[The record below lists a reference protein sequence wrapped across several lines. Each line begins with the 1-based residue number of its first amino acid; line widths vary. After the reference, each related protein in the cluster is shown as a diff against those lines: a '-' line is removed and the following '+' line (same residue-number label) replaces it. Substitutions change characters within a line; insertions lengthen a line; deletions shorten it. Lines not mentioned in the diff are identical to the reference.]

1 MRTRSGVA
9 HASSVQGGDIMKT
22 RFFDRLIAQ
31 GTLVVHF
38 PDTNTR
44 IIGQGPPTAHIHLR
58 ERKVLARLLSD
69 PEMAFGEAYMDGDWW
84 PGEGGLLAVFELY
97 FANADKFGSNPIL
110 DLARH
115 ALRGLREA
123 NSRLRSRRNVRHHY
137 DIDHELF
144 ARFLDSEMHYSCAYF
159 ESPDMDLEAAQQA
172 KCRHIA
178 RKLCLEPGDRV
189 LDIGCGWG
197 GLARY
202 LARHYDV
209 TVTGLTLSDDQYE
222 YAQARAQHEGLA
234 DRLRFLKQD
243 YREHQRQESDGYD
256 AIVSVG
262 MFEHVGRP
270 QFQIFFDQL
279 QRLLNPGG
287 RSLIHT
293 IGRNGPPIE
302 DTHGWIERYIFPG
315 GYVPSLSE
323 VVPCIEKTG
332 MSLADVE
339 VWRLHYARTLDCWN
353 QRFQQHREAFRDRLG
368 ERFCR
373 MWEFYLLGC
382 QAIFR
387 WGELV
392 VFHLQLAQRNDVV
405 PVTRDYLYPDDRV
418 QERAV
423 AA

>member
-1 MRTRSGVA
+1 
-9 HASSVQGGDIMKT
+9 MKI
-22 RFFDRLIAQ
+22 RYFDRLISQ
-31 GTLVVHF
+31 GTLAIHY
-38 PDTNTR
+38 PDRNTQL
-44 IIGQGPPTAHIHLR
+44 IGNGSPKAHIHLR
-58 ERKVLARLLSD
+58 ERKVLTRLFSD

-84 PGEGGLLAVFELY
+84 PGEGGLSALFELY
-97 FANADKFGSNPIL
+97 FANVDNFGSSRIL
-110 DLARH
+110 DIARH

-123 NSRLRSRRNVRHHY
+123 NSRLRSRRNVKHHY
-137 DIDHELF
+137 DIDRELF
-144 ARFLDSEMHYSCAYF
+144 QRFLDSDMQYSCAYF
-159 ESPDMDLEAAQQA
+159 EDPDMTLDQAQQA

-178 RKLCLEPGDRV
+178 AKLCLQPGDRV

-197 GLARY
+197 GLALY
-202 LARHYDV
+202 LARHHDV
-209 TVTGLTLSDDQYE
+209 DVTGLTLSDDQYD
-222 YAQARAQHEGLA
+222 YACERAEREGVT
-234 DRLRFLKQD
+234 DRVRFLQQD
-243 YREHQRQESDGYD
+243 YREHDGEYD

-270 QFQIFFDQL
+270 QFQTFFDQVA
-279 QRLLNPGG
+279 RLLKPEG

-302 DTHGWIERYIFPG
+302 DTHGWIEKYIFPG

-323 VVPCIEKTG
+323 VAPCVEDTG
-332 MSLADVE
+332 MSLSDLE
-339 VWRLHYARTLDCWN
+339 VWRLHYARTLGCWN
-353 QRFQQHREAFRDRLG
+353 ERFQAHRDTFEARLG

-405 PVTRDYLYPDDRV
+405 PITRDYLYRDTPDAVRRFEDRELG
-418 QERAV
+418 QTG
-423 AA
+423 

>member
-1 MRTRSGVA
+1 
-9 HASSVQGGDIMKT
+9 MKT
-22 RFFDRLIAQ
+22 RFFDRLIDH
-31 GTLVVHF
+31 GTLVIHY
-38 PDTNTR
+38 PDANTQL
-44 IIGQGPPTAHIHLR
+44 IGQGSPTAHIHLR
-58 ERKVLARLLSD
+58 DRRVLARLLSD

-84 PGEGGLLAVFELY
+84 PGEGGLLALFELY
-97 FANADKFGSNPIL
+97 FANVDNFGSSRIL

-123 NSRLRSRRNVRHHY
+123 NSRLRARRNVKHHY

-144 ARFLDSEMHYSCAYF
+144 EKFLDADMQYSCAYF
-159 ESPDMDLEAAQQA
+159 ESAEMDLEAAQQA

-178 RKLCLEPGDRV
+178 RKLCLQPGDHV

-197 GLARY
+197 GLALY
-202 LARHYDV
+202 LARHHDV
-209 TVTGLTLSDDQYE
+209 RVTGLTLSDDQYG
-222 YAQARAQHEGLA
+222 YACARAAREGLA
-234 DRLRFLKQD
+234 DRVRFLQQD
-243 YREHQRQESDGYD
+243 YREHDGDRAQGYD

-270 QFQIFFDQL
+270 QFQVFFDQVH
-279 QRLLNPGG
+279 RLLKPGG

-302 DTHGWIERYIFPG
+302 STQGWIEKYIFPG
-315 GYVPSLSE
+315 GYIPSLSE
-323 VVPCIEKTG
+323 VAPCVEHTG
-332 MSLADVE
+332 MSLSDLE
-339 VWRLHYARTLDCWN
+339 IWRLHYARTLDCWN
-353 QRFQQHREAFRDRLG
+353 RRFQRHRDAFRERLG

-392 VFHLQLAQRNDVV
+392 VFHIQLAHENDTV
-405 PVTRDYLYPDDRV
+405 PVTRDYLYKDLTAAPRRI
-418 QERAV
+418 QENEFERTG
-423 AA
+423 

>member
-1 MRTRSGVA
+1 
-9 HASSVQGGDIMKT
+9 MKT
-22 RFFDRLIAQ
+22 RFFDRLVDQ
-31 GTLVVHF
+31 GTLVIHY
-38 PDTNTR
+38 PDTNTQV
-44 IIGQGPPTAHIHLR
+44 IGQGAPVAHVHLR
-58 ERKVLARLLSD
+58 NRKVLARLLSD

-97 FANADKFGSNPIL
+97 FANADNFGSSRIL

-123 NSRLRSRRNVRHHY
+123 NSRLRSRRNVHHHY

-144 ARFLDSEMHYSCAYF
+144 ARFLDADMQYSCAYF
-159 ESPDMDLEAAQQA
+159 ENADMDLEAAQQA

-197 GLARY
+197 GLALY

-209 TVTGLTLSDDQYE
+209 DVTGLTLSDDQYD
-222 YAQARAQHEGLA
+222 YACERAQREGLA
-234 DRLRFLKQD
+234 DRVHFIKAD
-243 YREHQRQESDGYD
+243 YREHSPAGSDGYD

-270 QFQIFFDQL
+270 QYPVFFEQVR
-279 QRLLNPGG
+279 RLLKPRG
-287 RSLIHT
+287 RSLIHS
-293 IGRNGPPIE
+293 IGRNGPPVE
-302 DTHGWIERYIFPG
+302 ATSGWIEKYIFPG
-315 GYVPSLSE
+315 GYIPSLSE
-323 VVPCIEKTG
+323 IAPCVENTG
-332 MSLADVE
+332 LVLSDLE
-339 VWRLHYARTLDCWN
+339 VWRLHYARTLACWN
-353 QRFQQHREAFRDRLG
+353 ERFQAQRDVFRDRLG

-392 VFHLQLAQRNDVV
+392 VFHVQLARDNDVV
-405 PVTRDYLYPDDRV
+405 PVTRDYVYRDSSDSVRRI
-418 QERAV
+418 QADEFERTG
-423 AA
+423 

>member
-1 MRTRSGVA
+1 
-9 HASSVQGGDIMKT
+9 MKT
-22 RFFDRLIAQ
+22 RFFDRLIDQ
-31 GTLVVHF
+31 GTLVIHY
-38 PDTNTR
+38 PDANTQL
-44 IIGQGPPTAHIHLR
+44 IGQGAPTAHIHLR

-84 PGEGGLLAVFELY
+84 PGEGGLLALFELY
-97 FANADKFGSNPIL
+97 FANVDNFGTSRIL

-123 NSRLRSRRNVRHHY
+123 NSRLRSRRNVKHHY

-144 ARFLDSEMHYSCAYF
+144 ARFLDADMQYSCAYF
-159 ESPDMDLEAAQQA
+159 ESADMDLEAAQQA

-189 LDIGCGWG
+189 LDIGSGWG
-197 GLARY
+197 GLALY

-209 TVTGLTLSDDQYE
+209 QVTGLTLSDDQYQ
-222 YAQARAQHEGLA
+222 YACERAEREGLA
-234 DRLRFLKQD
+234 DRVRFLQQD
-243 YREHQRQESDGYD
+243 YREHECESEDEGYD

-270 QFQIFFDQL
+270 QYSVFFEQVR
-279 QRLLNPGG
+279 RLLKPRG

-293 IGRNGPPIE
+293 IGRSGPPIE
-302 DTHGWIERYIFPG
+302 ASAGWIEKYIFPG
-315 GYVPSLSE
+315 GYIPSLSE
-323 VVPCIEKTG
+323 VAPFVEKEG
-332 MSLADVE
+332 LILSDLE
-339 VWRLHYARTLDCWN
+339 IWRLHYARTLAAWN
-353 QRFQQHREAFRDRLG
+353 ARFQQHRDEFRDRLG

-387 WGELV
+387 WGDLV
-392 VFHLQLAQRNDVV
+392 VFHLQLAPANDVV
-405 PVTRDYLYPDDRV
+405 PVTRDYLYKDLPQARRIEKDEF
-418 QERAV
+418 ERTG
-423 AA
+423 